1 MATSLFF
8 YVFYGK
14 IYMYPKT
21 FELPKIFTQA
31 YFFAYFR
38 GNLGACEKIIVVL
51 SGKKIFILMKNF
63 ICDIFNEP

>member
-1 MATSLFF
+1 MLWEVKADSRLRIGYFSFF

-38 GNLGACEKIIVVL
+38 GNLGACEKNN
-51 SGKKIFILMKNF
+51 SGI
-63 ICDIFNEP
+63 EW

>member
-1 MATSLFF
+1 
-8 YVFYGK
+8 
-14 IYMYPKT
+14 MYPKT